1 MAGEPP
7 GLLSVRR
14 LAGPLLSGMLLAAA
28 TPPAASPILP
38 FFVLTPLAV
47 HLARLPAESGGVRAF
62 ESGALAVLV
71 QHGWGLRWL
80 PWTMG
85 AVAGTAIGWTAFA
98 TVLLTLASLG
108 GVASWCVRRL
118 STGPRALPLALALAI
133 GWTAL
138 EWTLAHLPFGLAFP
152 WAPIGLGLV
161 TWPQALG
168 LAELVGVTGV
178 TCWLALVS
186 GLLATAMIGWKGE
199 PTGFNRISARIP
211 ARLRAMALA
220 TGVVLVVGP
229 VLWGARRARSL
240 VTRPVAHVVALALD
254 VPPAGPSAARA
265 EASVSA
271 VEGALASG
279 PSPVDL
285 VVLPEMVLP
294 LEPGSTERSALVR
307 RLRTQADG
315 LAAPLLVGA
324 VTTSGGR
331 FFNSALLVTES
342 VPGTATEIGDEPDGE
357 RGVEADPGASAVSE
371 PTVVAHKRRL
381 VPGVE
386 RGNTLAPGWLA
397 PATATGYTPGEVGTV
412 LAVGSL
418 RAGVLI
424 CYDVA
429 FAEDARRLLRGGANT
444 LVALSSDAWF
454 GGTAGARRAG
464 AAQHIA
470 HLTLRAIETR
480 TGAVRSANGGPAVSI
495 DPAGRVLTVGPTGAL
510 TAPVSATAEPTSFA
524 RTGDLVGPGAAL
536 LLVLALLTGRARG
549 RPGGG
554 TGRTTSWARSP
565 TRGLSAR
572 SDARLDSS
580 G

>member
-98 TVLLTLASLG
+98 TVLLALASLG

-178 TCWLALVS
+178 TCWLALVN

-229 VLWGARRARSL
+229 GLVGSTTCSLTRDPSRGSCGRARTGRAPGGTVCCASRGL
-240 VTRPVAHVVALALD
+240 GFGRGGGAGCGAISRRSG
-254 VPPAGPSAARA
+254 GPSRD
-265 EASVSA
+265 
-271 VEGALASG
+271 G
-279 PSPVDL
+279 PSP
-285 VVLPEMVLP
+285 
-294 LEPGSTERSALVR
+294 GA
-307 RLRTQADG
+307 G
-315 LAAPLLVGA
+315 L
-324 VTTSGGR
+324 
-331 FFNSALLVTES
+331 
-342 VPGTATEIGDEPDGE
+342 
-357 RGVEADPGASAVSE
+357 
-371 PTVVAHKRRL
+371 H
-381 VPGVE
+381 
-386 RGNTLAPGWLA
+386 
-397 PATATGYTPGEVGTV
+397 
-412 LAVGSL
+412 
-418 RAGVLI
+418 
-424 CYDVA
+424 
-429 FAEDARRLLRGGANT
+429 
-444 LVALSSDAWF
+444 
-454 GGTAGARRAG
+454 
-464 AAQHIA
+464 
-470 HLTLRAIETR
+470 
-480 TGAVRSANGGPAVSI
+480 
-495 DPAGRVLTVGPTGAL
+495 
-510 TAPVSATAEPTSFA
+510 
-524 RTGDLVGPGAAL
+524 
-536 LLVLALLTGRARG
+536 
-549 RPGGG
+549 
-554 TGRTTSWARSP
+554 
-565 TRGLSAR
+565 
-572 SDARLDSS
+572 
-580 G
+580 